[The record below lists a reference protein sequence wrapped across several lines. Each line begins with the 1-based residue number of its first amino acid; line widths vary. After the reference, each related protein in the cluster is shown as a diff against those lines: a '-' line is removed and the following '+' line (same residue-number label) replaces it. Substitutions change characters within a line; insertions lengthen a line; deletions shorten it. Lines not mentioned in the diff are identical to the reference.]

1 MGLRVALQ
9 MDPMTAINP
18 ASDSTLLLG
27 LEAQKRGYTL
37 FHYTPD
43 KLTYNSGNIT
53 ARGNK
58 VTLHPDPKRFHT
70 MGKEEIL
77 DLKTMDV
84 VLLRQDPPFD
94 MAYITTTHIL
104 EKLMPATLVAND
116 PASVRDNPEK
126 LFPTLFKKF
135 APPTLIT
142 ADVSEIEKFRKQH
155 KDIVIKPLY
164 GHGGHGVFR
173 IAPGDGNLGALLEA
187 MFEKSNTPCVVQ
199 KFLPEVKDQERRII
213 LIDGK
218 YAGIVGR
225 IPAAGE
231 IRSNFRVGG
240 TAAKVK
246 PTKKQLEI
254 CEAIG
259 PTLKKKGL
267 IFVGL
272 DVIGD
277 WLNEINITSP
287 TGLAPINRL
296 YGEKLEVEIWNAI
309 EARLD

>member
-27 LEAQKRGYTL
+27 LEAQKRGHTL

-43 KLTYNSGNIT
+43 KLTYNGGNIT

-58 VTLHPDPKRFHT
+58 VTLYSDPKRFHA
-70 MGKEEIL
+70 MGKDEIL

-104 EKLMPATLVAND
+104 EMLPKTLVVND

-142 ADVSEIEKFRKQH
+142 ADVSEIEKFRKTH

-173 IAPGDGNLGALLEA
+173 IAPDDGNLGALLES
-187 MFEKSNTPCVVQ
+187 MFEQSNTPCVVQ
-199 KFLPEVKDQERRII
+199 KFLPEVKDKERRII

-246 PTKKQLEI
+246 PTKRQLEI

-309 EARLD
+309 ETRL